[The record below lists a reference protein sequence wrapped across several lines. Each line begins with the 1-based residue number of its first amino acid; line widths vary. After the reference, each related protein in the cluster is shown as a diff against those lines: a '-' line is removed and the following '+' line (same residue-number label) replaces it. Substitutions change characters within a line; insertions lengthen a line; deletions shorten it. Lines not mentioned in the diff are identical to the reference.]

1 MNELSLLFCLV
12 MRHAARELLFSL
24 SDSQQL
30 FYRDIQMKHMFKTLL
45 LGASLTLAMTTQAL
59 AQTKVVIGHFGDP
72 APYKAIIADGTL
84 EKATGWTID
93 WRQFA
98 SGAEVNAAMAS
109 GGITIS
115 EIGSVPLSS
124 GLSSGLDYQMIS
136 VAKAID
142 TSEALVTRNGSGI
155 EKPADLKGKRIA
167 VPIGSTAHFSL
178 MGALKMY
185 GMTEKDVT
193 VVGMSP
199 SEIAAAWAQNAV
211 DAAFVWHPVQGKLR
225 ENGKVMVT
233 AGAVAKT
240 GFPTFGGWVVTNK
253 FAAANK
259 ASLVNFVKAMHA
271 INGDFNKNKSAWT
284 VDSAKIKA
292 VAANI
297 GVTPAAALAT
307 LDGTI
312 FPDADIN
319 MSAAWMGGGAA
330 TTIKSTAD
338 FLKSV
343 GRINAAADS
352 YTKFVNAE
360 FAKAAT
366 GK

>member
-1 MNELSLLFCLV
+1 
-12 MRHAARELLFSL
+12 
-24 SDSQQL
+24 
-30 FYRDIQMKHMFKTLL
+30 MKHLLKTLFV
-45 LGASLTLAMTTQAL
+45 GSAVAITLVSQAV

-72 APYKAIIADGTL
+72 APYKAIVADGTL
-84 EKATGWTID
+84 EKATGWAIE

-109 GGITIS
+109 GGIVIS
-115 EIGSVPLSS
+115 EIGSVPLSA

-136 VAKAID
+136 VGKVID
-142 TSEALVTRNGSGI
+142 SSEALVTRNGAGI
-155 EKPADLKGKRIA
+155 DKPADLKGKRIA

-199 SEIAAAWAQNAV
+199 AEIAAAWAQNAI
-211 DAAFVWHPVQGKLR
+211 DAAFVWYPVQAKIR
-225 ENGKVMVT
+225 ENGKVLTT

-240 GFPTFGGWVVTNK
+240 GFPTFNGWVATNK
-253 FAAANK
+253 FAAANR
-259 ASLVNFVKAMHA
+259 AGLIAYLKAMNE
-271 INGDFNKNKSAWT
+271 INGDYSKNKAAWNT
-284 VDSAKIKA
+284 ESPKVKA
-292 VAANI
+292 VAANVGI
-297 GVTPAAALAT
+297 TPAAVVSALEGAVYP
-307 LDGTI
+307 DGEL
-312 FPDADIN
+312 N
-319 MSAAWMGGGAA
+319 MSPAWMGGGAA
-330 TTIKSTAD
+330 TTVKSTAD

-352 YTKFVNAE
+352 YTKFVNAD
-360 FAKAAT
+360 FAKVAA